1 MTTHPR
7 SATPRRPAAR
17 RRAAAALAVAALAW
31 LAPGPARADTLRI
44 AASRGPLSLPLYV
57 AQRQGFLADE
67 ALDVAFVD
75 CIGGRRCLR
84 LVLDGQADVATSA
97 EMAVVQE
104 AFAHADVAILATMVH
119 ASDNLKLVVR
129 KGSGIAASEQL
140 AGRRM
145 GVIVGTTAQY
155 QLELHLLDVG
165 VDPRRV
171 TMVAL
176 QPEDVPAALKDG
188 RVDAAVVWE
197 PFAYLALHGAD
208 PVGVRLPLAG
218 GYIENYNLVARRSAL
233 ARHDDVLVR
242 LLRAVER
249 AEQFIQARPAEA
261 QAILRERL
269 KLDQGFVDWGWGG
282 LAWRLSLDQALLTTM
297 EGEVRWA
304 QRERHVAEGARPNV
318 LTLVDPGP
326 LRAVKPAAVGIGG

>member
-1 MTTHPR
+1 MIHPC

-17 RRAAAALAVAALAW
+17 RRAAAALALAALAW
-31 LAPGPARADTLRI
+31 LAPGLARADTLRI
-44 AASRGPLSLPLYV
+44 AASRGPLSLPLFV
-57 AQRQGFLADE
+57 AQHEGFLAAE
-67 ALDVAFVD
+67 GLDVVFVD
-75 CIGGRRCLR
+75 CVGGRRCVR
-84 LVLDGQADVATSA
+84 LLLEGKVDVATGA

-104 AFAHADVAILATMVH
+104 AFVHADVAIFATLVH
-119 ASDNLKLVVR
+119 ASDNLKLIAR

-140 AGRRM
+140 AGRRV
-145 GVIVGTTAQY
+145 GVMVGTTAQY

-176 QPEDVPAALKDG
+176 EPEEVAAALKDG

-197 PFAYLALHGAD
+197 PYGYAALHGAGA
-208 PVGVRLPLAG
+208 VGTRLPLTG
-218 GYIENYNLVARRSAL
+218 GYIENYNLVGRRAAL
-233 ARHDDVLVR
+233 VRRDDTIVR

-249 AEQFIQARPAEA
+249 AEQFIQARPAES

-269 KLDQGFVDWGWGG
+269 ELDPGFIDWFWAG
-282 LAWRLSLDQALLTTM
+282 LAWRLSLEQALLSTM

-318 LTLVDPGP
+318 LTLVHAAP